1 MAASLK
7 GWTTVRQESDE
18 TVQAACMDGDPF
30 TLSGFAGNSTHDGC
44 YIISCSNPNLRL
56 YTLNGQDES
65 LGGLIVS
72 APEQVESTYL
82 VSPNVLGCLCLGA
95 YVKRVRRYNEST
107 PIFEITQEENATLV
121 PVDDSSIGLGS
132 LIMDGC

>member
-1 MAASLK
+1 MMSLGTYISIGILVLCTATIAMAAGLK
-7 GWTTVRQESDE
+7 GWTTVHQESDE
-18 TVQAACMDGDPF
+18 AVEAACTGGDPF

-44 YIISCSNPNLRL
+44 YMSSCSSPNRRL

-72 APEQVESTYL
+72 APENVESTYL

-95 YVKRVRRYNEST
+95 CARGNM
-107 PIFEITQEENATLV
+107 PL
-121 PVDDSSIGLGS
+121 
-132 LIMDGC
+132 